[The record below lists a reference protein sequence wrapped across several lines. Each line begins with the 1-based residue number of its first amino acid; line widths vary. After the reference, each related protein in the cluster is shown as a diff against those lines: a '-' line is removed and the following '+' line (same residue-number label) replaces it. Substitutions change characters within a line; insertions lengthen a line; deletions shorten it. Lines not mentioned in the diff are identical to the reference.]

1 MANVQ
6 QSDNEIAEPNL
17 VPILDMVFQLITF
30 FMLVINIKNKS
41 IDETLKLPI
50 IGSARTVDT
59 KGQEDLMIL
68 NINEGGDLVVYGA
81 VRKDWERVI
90 ANEAAASMR
99 VAKRDN
105 PNFNISKDELPTTV
119 VFRGAQKVPYGKVH
133 PMIQEAQKHGFR
145 KFQFRALNKPPEEKK

>member
-1 MANVQ
+1 MAELSQ
-6 QSDNEIAEPNL
+6 NEIAEPNL

-41 IDETLKLPI
+41 IDESLKLPI

-59 KGQEDLMIL
+59 KGQEDLTIL
-68 NINEGGDLVVYGA
+68 NVNENGELVVYGA

-90 ANEAAASMR
+90 ANEAAASLR
-99 VAKRDN
+99 VASRVDPTFKQGG
-105 PNFNISKDELPTTV
+105 ELPTTV

-133 PMIQEAQKHGFR
+133 PMIEAAQQHGFR
-145 KFQFRALNKPPEEKK
+145 KFQFRALNRPPEEKK